1 MRKPLRLQSALEY
14 LTTYSWALLVIA
26 IVLGVIFS
34 LNLFNSNNYVS
45 TQCTLGQALA
55 CENAYLNE
63 NGILTLKVL
72 QSGSD
77 PINIT
82 AYGCTQNSTLT
93 RMQMLANPISI
104 PIGSSETLAI
114 QCYNNAGNPVSAS
127 IGTVFTGGIIINY
140 TDEVTGTPSTVTGK
154 IVTKAQPVQ
163 TTTIPITVVSCYQL
177 TLSTSGTGTLSANIP
192 ESSGCSSGNYI
203 SGQQFTLT
211 ATAGSGYTFNS
222 WSGSFSCSNTQT
234 TCSVTMPSTSA
245 SETATFSVIP
255 PTCYQLTLSTSGTG
269 TLSANIPESSGCSS
283 GNYISGQQL
292 TLTATAG
299 SGYTFNSWSGSFSC
313 SNSLTTCGVTMPS
326 GSASE
331 TATFTITSVQC
342 TDTIYTNY
350 TLANIPNTA
359 TISYTLIGGG
369 GGSGSSDASG
379 GNTVTTAVG
388 TAGSQVTGSFSITT
402 GNTITVY
409 VGGGGG
415 GPGDFCGSGG
425 GGGGAGYY
433 GGGGGGLCG
442 GGGGGSSAILNNG
455 VLVQY
460 AAGGTG
466 GGTVGGCAC
475 VASGGAGGSNT
486 GGVAGCEN
494 GGSNCGTAGGFTIG
508 GNGYSGTNVDGCAG
522 GGGGGYGAGGG
533 GGGGGG
539 GSGFSAATGGNGLNG
554 GAGGTGSSCGGGGGD
569 GGAGGSSGANGA
581 AGTSGASYG
590 GGSGGS
596 GSDSGSGGSEYNG
609 GNGGEVILQWT
620 STWGSCSISSI

>member
-1 MRKPLRLQSALEY
+1 MHKPLRLQSALEY
-14 LTTYSWALLVIA
+14 LTTYAWALLVIA

-72 QSGSD
+72 QYGSD

-93 RMQMLANPISI
+93 RMKTLANPIAI

-114 QCYNNAGNPVSAS
+114 QCYDDAGNPVSAS

-163 TTTIPITVVSCYQL
+163 TTTTPVTVVSCYQL
-177 TLSTSGTGTLSANIP
+177 TLSTSGSGTLSANIP
-192 ESSGCSSGNYI
+192 ESSGCSSGEYI
-203 SGQQFTLT
+203 SGQQLTLT

-222 WSGSFSCSNTQT
+222 WSGSFSCSNSQT

-245 SETATFSVIP
+245 SETAAFSVIP
-255 PTCYQLTLSTSGTG
+255 PTCYQLTLSTSGSG

-299 SGYTFNSWSGSFSC
+299 SGYTFNSWSGAFSC
-313 SNSLTTCGVTMPS
+313 SNSQATCSVTIPS

-359 TISYTLIGGG
+359 TISYQLWGGGG
-369 GGSGSSDASG
+369 GGSATSGSGTNAAGNNAVEASG
-379 GNTVTTAVG
+379 NYILHSGNLL
-388 TAGSQVTGSFSITT
+388 
-402 GNTITVY
+402 TIY

-415 GPGDFCGSGG
+415 GGGVGSAGG
-425 GGGGAGYY
+425 GGGGGSGYY
-433 GGGGGGLCG
+433 GGGGGGGGGCG
-442 GGGGGSSAILNNG
+442 CYTGAGGGGGSTTILANNAVVAVSNG
-455 VLVQY
+455 
-460 AAGGTG
+460 AAGGGSYAGG
-466 GGTVGGCAC
+466 GGTGTAGGA
-475 VASGGAGGSNT
+475 AGTASSGGPTAGSYLNGGYGGYTGDYGYGGSQGSGGAGGT
-486 GGVAGCEN
+486 GT
-494 GGSNCGTAGGFTIG
+494 SD
-508 GNGYSGTNVDGCAG
+508 GNG
-522 GGGGGYGAGGG
+522 GGGGGYGGGGGSGSASGSYTGGNGGSMGASGTTGSGTTNPAGLGSNVASSGQYGLGGTIGSSSAGGG
-533 GGGGGG
+533 GG
-539 GSGFSAATGGNGLNG
+539 N
-554 GAGGTGSSCGGGGGD
+554 AGI
-569 GGAGGSSGANGA
+569 A
-581 AGTSGASYG
+581 
-590 GGSGGS
+590 
-596 GSDSGSGGSEYNG
+596 
-609 GNGGEVILQWT
+609 ILTWT